1 MNCRPS
7 VLGRLI
13 GRVSMWHERCV
24 GPLPRPRRQRPPARQ
39 FQARPLPRQL
49 QAPLGVHRHSPQ
61 ARPLARQLQ
70 VPLGFH
76 RQWLQARPLARQL
89 QAPLG
94 FHRQWLQVRPFARQ
108 LQAPLGLHRHS
119 PQARPLAGF
128 APLNALKAFT
138 SRVRPPHPAQ
148 RRSRHHLNPS
158 VRQRR
163 GHEGALAATILPQ
176 GTGARFGFACPSQR
190 MER

>member
-61 ARPLARQLQ
+61 ARPLARQ
-70 VPLGFH
+70 P
-76 RQWLQARPLARQL
+76 QA
-89 QAPLG
+89 
-94 FHRQWLQVRPFARQ
+94 
-108 LQAPLGLHRHS
+108 
-119 PQARPLAGF
+119 QARPLAGF

>member
-49 QAPLGVHRHSPQ
+49 QAPLGLHRQSPQ
-61 ARPLARQLQ
+61 ARPLARQ
-70 VPLGFH
+70 P
-76 RQWLQARPLARQL
+76 QA
-89 QAPLG
+89 
-94 FHRQWLQVRPFARQ
+94 
-108 LQAPLGLHRHS
+108 
-119 PQARPLAGF
+119 QARPLAGF

>member
-49 QAPLGVHRHSPQ
+49 QAPLG
-61 ARPLARQLQ
+61 L
-70 VPLGFH
+70 H
-76 RQWLQARPLARQL
+76 RQSPQARPLARQL

-94 FHRQWLQVRPFARQ
+94 FHRQWLQARPFARQ

-138 SRVRPPHPAQ
+138 SRVRTPHPAQ
-148 RRSRHHLNPS
+148 RRRRHHLNPS